1 MRLFKKNLLDTYP
14 ISSRSLEKFY
24 HVNGDLL
31 GQQYKTYLSEF
42 NEWDQIEHADQWLL
56 FPNNLGLILSIDETS
71 LSNGELYTLI
81 LNKAAKGG
89 KGSIVAMVK
98 GTKSDEVIDI
108 VKKIPMKFRQYVQE
122 VTLDMANS
130 MNLIVKRCFPN
141 ATKVIDRFHVQKL
154 AYDALQEIRI
164 KHRWDAINKETNDI
178 QNARSNKTE
187 YSLEILQNGD
197 TLKQLLFRSRYL
209 LFKSPE
215 KWSNSQK
222 ERAKILFNLYPDL
235 CDAYWLVHKL
245 RIIYNSSSDK
255 RVAYKKLALWFNEVT
270 EFGDKAFNTI
280 TATIYSHYLDILN
293 YFENRSTNANA
304 ESFNAKLKF
313 FRASLHGVADVKF
326 LLYRVTKIYA

>member
-1 MRLFKKNLLDTYP
+1 MDTYP

-31 GQQYKTYLSEF
+31 GQQYKTHLSEF
-42 NEWDQIEHADQWLL
+42 NEWEQKEHADQWLL
-56 FPNNLGLILSIDETS
+56 FPNNLGPRLSVDETS

-81 LNKAAKGG
+81 LNKAAKGR

-108 VKKIPMKFRQYVQE
+108 VKRIPMKLRQHVEE
-122 VTLDMANS
+122 VTLDMASS
-130 MNLIVKRCFPN
+130 MNLIVKKCFPN
-141 ATKVIDRFHVQKL
+141 ALKVIDRFHVQKL
-154 AYDALQEIRI
+154 AYDALQEIRV
-164 KHRWDAINKETNDI
+164 KHRWDAIDKETNDI
-178 QNARSNKTE
+178 QNARLDKTE
-187 YSLEILQNGD
+187 YRPEILENGD

-215 KWSNSQK
+215 KWSCSQK

-245 RIIYNSSSDK
+245 RVIYNSSINR
-255 RVAYKKLALWFNEVT
+255 RVAYKKLALWFNKVT
-270 EFGDKAFNTI
+270 DSGNKAFNTI
-280 TATIYSHYLDILN
+280 SATIYSHYSDILN

-313 FRASLHGVADVKF
+313 FRASLHGVVDIKF
-326 LLYRVTKIYA
+326 FLYRVTKIYA